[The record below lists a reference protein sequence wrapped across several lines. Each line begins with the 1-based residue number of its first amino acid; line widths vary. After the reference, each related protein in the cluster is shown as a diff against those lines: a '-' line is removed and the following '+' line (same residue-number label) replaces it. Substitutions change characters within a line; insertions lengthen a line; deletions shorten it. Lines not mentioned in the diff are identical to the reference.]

1 MAIQILVCVSACAC
15 DDGAHHACINALVV
29 LSKALLFI
37 AEILEG
43 KTRKP
48 RPLTGS
54 WAVLLCELQSSTI

>member
-37 AEILEG
+37 AEM
-43 KTRKP
+43 R
-48 RPLTGS
+48 
-54 WAVLLCELQSSTI
+54 VQSPSEACG